1 MALVYTWF
9 KVLFG
14 VVVWVCDR
22 VFQKSGWL
30 QVSSPTSW
38 CALCLNVCQQH
49 ATCSCAEVGVVGFLC
64 IHLVVVSE
72 REISAFVMCVGV
84 FCITMTKSGAG
95 PNGCVSNLQVRVK
108 RVTHVCAVNAYFTHT
123 VARFCLGKH
132 VCCKCVWC
140 FEARCVH
147 SFCPH
152 CAMGQIVLQNTRR
165 AVLTE
170 AVRCVAMVI

>member
-1 MALVYTWF
+1 MALLYTWF

-95 PNGCVSNLQVRVK
+95 PNGCVLELAGPGQACHPRMRGECIFHSHCGPFL
-108 RVTHVCAVNAYFTHT
+108 F
-123 VARFCLGKH
+123 GKA
-132 VCCKCVWC
+132 CV
-140 FEARCVH
+140 
-147 SFCPH
+147 
-152 CAMGQIVLQNTRR
+152 L
-165 AVLTE
+165 
-170 AVRCVAMVI
+170 